1 VYDRYKVISLN
12 QFYRA
17 FMVCQKSIIL
27 YKIIQRN
34 KESEI
39 LKKYIN
45 IIIITLYRKHYML
58 SKLRDPIGPD
68 SENDTDLSNK
78 VLEDYDI
85 STNILT
91 NESQYKN
98 KNKEVKEIKIP
109 TFIEYLENPQ
119 ILSKYKIPELKAVA
133 KFYKLLVGGT
143 KPILITRIQRHF
155 QSISKTIII
164 QRIYRGYLVRESVKL
179 RGEAFKNR
187 SLCVNTTDFY
197 TMEPITEIDSRL
209 FFSYSDNSKFHY
221 GFDIDSLFS
230 LISKTNRIKILN
242 PYNREKI
249 DNGLLDKINSLG
261 NKIQILYPGV
271 LQNFTNNNNNNN
283 NQNRNYFHNQNQNR
297 NINTTPNIAVQ
308 YNNNSIFNRITTP
321 ELRILE
327 INRQQPIQTRIQEL
341 FMEIDQLG
349 NYTNPIWF
357 SSLTR
362 QEYIRL
368 YRLLYSIWSR
378 LSYDTRNKICITG
391 NPFLNIFRDRIVVE
405 NILFDTIQE
414 ACLRVFENMVFSG
427 IDIEFR
433 KIGALHVLSALTV
446 ISNPARLA
454 IPWLYESVV

>member
-1 VYDRYKVISLN
+1 
-12 QFYRA
+12 
-17 FMVCQKSIIL
+17 M
-27 YKIIQRN
+27 
-34 KESEI
+34 
-39 LKKYIN
+39 
-45 IIIITLYRKHYML
+45 
-58 SKLRDPIGPD
+58 
-68 SENDTDLSNK
+68 
-78 VLEDYDI
+78 
-85 STNILT
+85 T
-91 NESQYKN
+91 NESKYKN
-98 KNKEVKEIKIP
+98 KNKKVKEIKIP

-271 LQNFTNNNNNNN
+271 LQNFTNNNN

>member
-1 VYDRYKVISLN
+1 
-12 QFYRA
+12 
-17 FMVCQKSIIL
+17 M
-27 YKIIQRN
+27 
-34 KESEI
+34 
-39 LKKYIN
+39 
-45 IIIITLYRKHYML
+45 
-58 SKLRDPIGPD
+58 
-68 SENDTDLSNK
+68 
-78 VLEDYDI
+78 
-85 STNILT
+85 
-91 NESQYKN
+91 
-98 KNKEVKEIKIP
+98 
-109 TFIEYLENPQ
+109 
-119 ILSKYKIPELKAVA
+119 
-133 KFYKLLVGGT
+133 
-143 KPILITRIQRHF
+143 
-155 QSISKTIII
+155 
-164 QRIYRGYLVRESVKL
+164 
-179 RGEAFKNR
+179 
-187 SLCVNTTDFY
+187 
-197 TMEPITEIDSRL
+197 
-209 FFSYSDNSKFHY
+209 
-221 GFDIDSLFS
+221 
-230 LISKTNRIKILN
+230 
-242 PYNREKI
+242 
-249 DNGLLDKINSLG
+249 
-261 NKIQILYPGV
+261 
-271 LQNFTNNNNNNN
+271 
-283 NQNRNYFHNQNQNR
+283 NQNQNR